1 MVQTIP
7 TTRKKNAPK
16 KNKKKKVHKTSGY
29 EPHNTN
35 YKWYNDPVERMRH
48 NCLSFAFGTRMPKNT
63 SIGHKQQPGNLS
75 RWGSH
80 ANLSNCQDIVNR
92 ILEDYKGKVYKLDD
106 PYAPCKRNY
115 TKVIFSLAPNRDFH
129 FFRQSKDG
137 TWRHKRGLSKVSD
150 KDACGK
156 KITDPFTACTDY
168 GNGLDYSKTCTSFC
182 RKINPWEIKKKKKT
196 NVTKKNNTIKKKK
209 KPASKTTTT
218 GKKKKKQ
225 N

>member
-1 MVQTIP
+1 MVTTTT
-7 TTRKKNAPK
+7 TTRKKKKAP
-16 KNKKKKVHKTSGY
+16 KKKVHKTSGY

-48 NCLSFAFGTRMPKNT
+48 NCLSFAFGTRMPST
-63 SIGHKQQPGNLS
+63 TPMGHKQQPGNLS
-75 RWGSH
+75 NNKWGSH
-80 ANLSNCQDIVNR
+80 ANLSNCKDITNR

-106 PYAPCKRNY
+106 PYAPCKKNY
-115 TKVIFSLAPNRDFH
+115 RKIVFALAPNRDFH

-182 RKINPWEIKKKKKT
+182 RKTNPWEIKKKKNTKKK
-196 NVTKKNNTIKKKK
+196 NNNKTKKN
-209 KPASKTTTT
+209 
-218 GKKKKKQ
+218 
-225 N
+225 